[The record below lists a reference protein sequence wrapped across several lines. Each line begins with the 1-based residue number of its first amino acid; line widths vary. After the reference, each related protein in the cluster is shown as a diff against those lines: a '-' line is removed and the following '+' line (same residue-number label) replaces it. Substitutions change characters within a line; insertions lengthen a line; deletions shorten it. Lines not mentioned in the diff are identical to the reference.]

1 MVTLK
6 RNKRELYLCSQD
18 VENNR
23 KIFGHPK
30 KYEVNY
36 QPLTTSGEVIT
47 AGIEYI
53 NRLAVYTDIKTAK
66 KFHNADRCY
75 VFVDKPTT
83 YDKYCTTADFY
94 VDGEPLY
101 FINQA
106 RFFLQRMVGDE
117 NE

>member
-36 QPLTTSGEVIT
+36 QPLTTSG
-47 AGIEYI
+47 
-53 NRLAVYTDIKTAK
+53 
-66 KFHNADRCY
+66 
-75 VFVDKPTT
+75 FVDKPTT